1 MNILLTGPTGF
12 VGARILEDLHTAGH
26 TITALA
32 HSRTSL
38 AEIQRIAPGAN
49 VVIGDVSDPF
59 EMRDIVPNGTEAI
72 IYLPGLLRED
82 KRRRLTFQRVH
93 VEGVRNLLEE
103 ARRIG
108 ATRWVHMSALG
119 VRPDAPTKY
128 FSTKWQAEELVRSS
142 AMAWTIVRPSY
153 IFDDR
158 PTKRMNFVSEL
169 ANVVRSSPL
178 VPVPGDG
185 SYRAQ
190 PVSLDDVSQTIVQSL
205 SNSATSGGTYSFGG
219 PEVLTYDD
227 MIHAIARALNLR
239 RTLVHIPIGIMAA
252 LAETLG
258 RFPFFPITG
267 DQLQM
272 LTEENFVRDTADITE
287 WQQTFEL
294 PLKRFAESITRA
306 LA

>member
-12 VGARILEDLHTAGH
+12 VGARVLEDLHSAGH
-26 TITALA
+26 NVTALA
-32 HSRTSL
+32 HSRSAV
-38 AEIQRIAPGAN
+38 AEIVRAAPGSTT
-49 VVIGDVSDPF
+49 VFGDVSDPF
-59 EMRDIVPNGTEAI
+59 EMRGIVPEGTEAI

-82 KRRRLTFQRVH
+82 PRRRLTFQRVH

-103 ARRIG
+103 AKRAGVRRWI
-108 ATRWVHMSALG
+108 HMSALG
-119 VRPDAPTKY
+119 TRANAPTKY
-128 FSTKWQAEELVRSS
+128 FSTKWQAEELVRASS
-142 AMAWTIVRPSY
+142 LDWTIMRPSY

-190 PVSLDDVSQTIVQSL
+190 PVALDDVSQTFVQSL
-205 SNSATSGGTYSFGG
+205 AMDTTIGKTYSIGG
-219 PEVLTYDD
+219 PDVLSYNA
-227 MIHAIARALNLR
+227 MVRAIAQALGLK

-267 DQLQM
+267 EQLVM
-272 LTEENFVRDTADITE
+272 LTEENFVRDPADLVT
-287 WQQTFEL
+287 WQSAFRLTHKPFE
-294 PLKRFAESITRA
+294 ESVQRM